1 MKAFIDSDV
10 LIWHLRGERK
20 ALNLLKKLRD
30 KENCELWIGA
40 MQRAEVV
47 FFMRPVEEDATM
59 MFLTQFRTAPV
70 DQRIIDKAGELY
82 RHWNPQCGID
92 VNDAILAATAIQFN
106 GKIYTLNTKH
116 YPMPDVAVK
125 RAWVTSDSHKS

>member
-1 MKAFIDSDV
+1 MKAIIDSDV

-30 KENCELWIGA
+30 KENCELWTGA

-47 FFMRPVEEDATM
+47 FFMRPVEEEATL
-59 MFLTQFRTAPV
+59 MFLSQFRTAPV
-70 DQRIIDKAGELY
+70 DQHIIDRAGELY
-82 RHWNPQCGID
+82 RHWHPRCGTD
-92 VNDAILAATAIQFN
+92 VNDAILAAIAIQFN

-116 YPMPDVAVK
+116 YPMPEVAVK
-125 RAWVTSDSHKS
+125 RAWVTPNLS